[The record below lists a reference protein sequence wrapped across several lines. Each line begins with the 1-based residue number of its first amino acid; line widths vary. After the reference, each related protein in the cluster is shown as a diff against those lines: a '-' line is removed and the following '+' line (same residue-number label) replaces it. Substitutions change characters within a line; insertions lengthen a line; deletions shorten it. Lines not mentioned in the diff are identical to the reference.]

1 MTLGDH
7 FGVVLGF
14 VDRGVWLRVCGYRWS
29 VQLFHYGCTYLRMP
43 YETDT
48 ASEKHREGEREVR
61 HTIIRDHLRE
71 PSTSTTWCG
80 RDLDF
85 TNATFGGGD
94 FFDAKFTGGVVAF
107 FDAEFTGGEVSFGE
121 AEYAGGDVSFDGTEY
136 TPGCSI
142 TRGPFEPPAAW
153 TALQERERR
162 QNEPPL

>member
-1 MTLGDH
+1 LTLGDH
-7 FGVVLGF
+7 FGVVFGF
-14 VDRGVWLRVCGYRWS
+14 VDHGVWLWICGYRWS
-29 VQLFHYGCTYLRMP
+29 VQFFHCGCTYLRMP

-85 TNATFGGGD
+85 ANATFDGGD
-94 FFDAKFTGGVVAF
+94 FFDAK
-107 FDAEFTGGEVSFGE
+107 FTGGEVSFGE
-121 AEYAGGDVSFDGTEY
+121 AEYTGGEVSFGGTEY
-136 TPGCSI
+136 TPDCSI
-142 TRGPFEPPAAW
+142 RWGPFEPPAAW

-162 QNEPPL
+162 QNEPLL